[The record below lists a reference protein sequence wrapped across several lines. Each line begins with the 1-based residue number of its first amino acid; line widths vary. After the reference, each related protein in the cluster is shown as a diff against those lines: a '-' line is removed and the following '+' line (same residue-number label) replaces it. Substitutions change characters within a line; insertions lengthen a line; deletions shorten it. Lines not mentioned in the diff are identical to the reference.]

1 MSPTYSICQN
11 HGYLSGEQ
19 YKCPI
24 CGKET
29 EVYSRITGYYRPVKN
44 WNDGKTQEFKE
55 RKVYDITHS
64 HMKIKTRA
72 AAEEENSV
80 QASGVEMGKT
90 ETRTYLFTTKTCPNC
105 KIAVSSLEK
114 AQIPYEVIDA
124 EEHTDLVKKY
134 GVMQAPTLVVVKDN
148 EVKKLANASNIRE
161 YARKEQQEK

>member
-1 MSPTYSICQN
+1 MSDLRKRDGGIQP
-11 HGYLSGEQ
+11 
-19 YKCPI
+19 
-24 CGKET
+24 
-29 EVYSRITGYYRPVKN
+29 YYGLLPSCEELER
-44 WNDGKTQEFKE
+44 GKTQEFKE

-134 GVMQAPTLVVVKDN
+134 GVMQAPTLVVD
-148 EVKKLANASNIRE
+148 EG
-161 YARKEQQEK
+161 Q